1 MDDAVGAGSAPA
13 PIPSGIASGE
23 PAAVSSAGLEATTP
37 WVRRWLRAEGIAALI
52 GGLWAWIALGAAWPL
67 FLALLLVPDVS
78 MVGYLKGAHAGAISY
93 NIAHNW
99 ATGGLVL
106 GLGAALAIPVLVF
119 AGIILIAH
127 VGMDRLFGYGL
138 KYPTSFQ
145 NTHLGRIGKRR

>member
-1 MDDAVGAGSAPA
+1 MADAPVANHL
-13 PIPSGIASGE
+13 
-23 PAAVSSAGLEATTP
+23 VTDLEATTP

-67 FLALLLVPDVS
+67 FLVLLLVPDIS
-78 MVGYLKGAHAGAISY
+78 MVGYLKGTHAGAISY
-93 NIAHNW
+93 NFVHNW

-106 GLGAALAIPVLVF
+106 GLGAALVAPALVF

-138 KYPTSFQ
+138 KYPSSFQ
-145 NTHLGRIGKRR
+145 DTHLGRIGKRR